1 MLTWGFYEIHI
12 FFVLFRL
19 KVQLNTCKISKKK
32 RVLSDEALESKV
44 VQESSMHSHENRQS
58 DVVTV
63 ADCSK
68 LRVHSDCQDSFK
80 SKIFHRINLNF

>member
-19 KVQLNTCKISKKK
+19 KVQLKEK
-32 RVLSDEALESKV
+32 RVLSDEALESNV
-44 VQESSMHSHENRQS
+44 VQERSMHSHENRQS

-63 ADCSK
+63 VDCSK
-68 LRVHSDCQDSFK
+68 RRLHSDCQGAFK
-80 SKIFHRINLNF
+80 FKIFHGINLNF

>member
-1 MLTWGFYEIHI
+1 MQD
-12 FFVLFRL
+12 L
-19 KVQLNTCKISKKK
+19 KEK

-44 VQESSMHSHENRQS
+44 VQESSMHKQS

-80 SKIFHRINLNF
+80 SKIFHRMNLNF

>member
-19 KVQLNTCKISKKK
+19 KVQLNTMQDLKEK
-32 RVLSDEALESKV
+32 RVISGEALESNV
-44 VQESSMHSHENRQS
+44 VQESSIHSHENRQS

-68 LRVHSDCQDSFK
+68 RRVHSDCQDAFK
-80 SKIFHRINLNF
+80 FKIFHRINLNF

>member
-19 KVQLNTCKISKKK
+19 KVQLNTMQDLKEK
-32 RVLSDEALESKV
+32 RVLSDEALESNV
-44 VQESSMHSHENRQS
+44 VQERSMHSHENRQS

-63 ADCSK
+63 VDCSK
-68 LRVHSDCQDSFK
+68 RRLHSDCQGAFK
-80 SKIFHRINLNF
+80 FKIFHGINLNF